1 MMLARTN
8 ATVVDQSVIEN
19 ALTSFDNAMMRRCI
33 ELSAI
38 AAGRGEFPF
47 AALIA
52 QGDRIVV
59 EAVNRVTQDADI
71 TRHAELLAV
80 SQAQRVLGRSDLS
93 GCTLYSNVEP
103 CVMCSFSIRESG
115 IARVVYAI
123 DSPMM
128 GGFSKWNVLR
138 DSEISDVMPEA
149 FGDIPEIVAG
159 LMRQEAERVWQDWS
173 PVVWAVI
180 KHRGCFGSADDAD
193 GFDHSQHLQRLRHWR
208 AIPRPRNLFRVLAML
223 YRKWRSA

>member
-1 MMLARTN
+1 MMLARTSV
-8 ATVVDQSVIEN
+8 TVVDQSAIDN

-38 AAGRGEFPF
+38 AARRGEFPF

-59 EAVNRVTQDADI
+59 EATNRVAQDADI

-80 SQAQRVLGRSDLS
+80 SQAQRALGSSDLS
-93 GCTLYSNVEP
+93 SCTLYSNIEP
-103 CVMCSFSIRESG
+103 CVMCSFSIRESA

-128 GGFSKWNVLR
+128 GGLSKWNILR
-138 DSEISDVMPEA
+138 DGEISDVMPEA

-159 LMRQEAERVWQDWS
+159 LMRQEAEQVWQDWS

-180 KHRGCFGSADDAD
+180 KHRGCFGSADDAG
-193 GFDHSQHLQRLRHWR
+193 GFDHLHHLQ
-208 AIPRPRNLFRVLAML
+208 AVPRPRRLFRALAML
-223 YRKWRSA
+223 YRKWRST